1 MTLTKEQI
9 EYLEKAPNWED
20 EQIKHLQDPEYQRG
34 WLELTLSEFLED
46 GNIETFI
53 RCLTYVV
60 KARVKSSGRGEIS
73 RLARELN
80 IDRSNLSEIVNIV
93 TEDLIP
99 IIDEKIE
106 SEIVDYS
113 FNNIKFENLTIQS
126 DECFDSS
133 QIEQSIN
140 DYIEA
145 QNRNSGDNIL
155 NEEYSIH
162 DIFSQ
167 KYIFD

>member
-20 EQIKHLQDPEYQRG
+20 EQIKHLQDPEYRRG

-80 IDRSNLSEIVNIV
+80 IDRSNLSEIVNGNKQPRLE
-93 TEDLIP
+93 TAFKLLNGLGYKYD
-99 IIDEKIE
+99 
-106 SEIVDYS
+106 
-113 FNNIKFENLTIQS
+113 IKLQS
-126 DECFDSS
+126 
-133 QIEQSIN
+133 
-140 DYIEA
+140 A
-145 QNRNSGDNIL
+145 
-155 NEEYSIH
+155 
-162 DIFSQ
+162 
-167 KYIFD
+167 

>member
-1 MTLTKEQI
+1 MITVKGLIMTLTKEQI
-9 EYLEKAPNWED
+9 EYLEKAPTWED

-80 IDRSNLSEIVNIV
+80 IDRSNLSEIVNGNKQPRLE
-93 TEDLIP
+93 TAFKLLNGLGYKYD
-99 IIDEKIE
+99 
-106 SEIVDYS
+106 
-113 FNNIKFENLTIQS
+113 IKLQS
-126 DECFDSS
+126 
-133 QIEQSIN
+133 
-140 DYIEA
+140 A
-145 QNRNSGDNIL
+145 
-155 NEEYSIH
+155 
-162 DIFSQ
+162 
-167 KYIFD
+167 

>member
-1 MTLTKEQI
+1 MITVKGLIMTLTKEQI

-20 EQIKHLQDPEYQRG
+20 EQIKHLQDPEYQRE

-80 IDRSNLSEIVNIV
+80 IDRSNLSEIVNGNKQPRLE
-93 TEDLIP
+93 TAFKLLNGLGYKYD
-99 IIDEKIE
+99 
-106 SEIVDYS
+106 
-113 FNNIKFENLTIQS
+113 IKLQS
-126 DECFDSS
+126 
-133 QIEQSIN
+133 
-140 DYIEA
+140 A
-145 QNRNSGDNIL
+145 
-155 NEEYSIH
+155 
-162 DIFSQ
+162 
-167 KYIFD
+167 